1 MLPEEFS
8 AKFDVLLNSYNFP
21 PEFGGEHPKFNPAL
35 NEYEKSVFL
44 TKAEMEFFVS
54 LYNGTSIPGVAFE
67 ITEESRRYLEELV
80 RTKTYKNYEYEV
92 EIPTEDDSVEK
103 VKVIDSKKIGNNLA
117 TNSVVFEL
125 EPDLGFIT
133 LELVSYDKEGDCFAG
148 FTARVYPVTQDEY
161 ARVRNNPFRGPTKYK
176 VLRLD
181 RGERL
186 VELVP
191 AKDYTIKEYL
201 VRYLKKPKPI
211 ILTDLE
217 GTGLSIEGQTAISGC
232 EMNPLLHNLILERA
246 VALAV
251 QSKSLGMP
259 STNNKNE

>member
-44 TKAEMEFFVS
+44 TKSEMEFFVS

-67 ITEESRRYLEELV
+67 ITEESRRYLDELV
-80 RTKTYKNYEYEV
+80 KTKTYDISEAKTV
-92 EIPTEDDSVEK
+92 TDSL
-103 VKVIDSKKIGNNLA
+103 D
-117 TNSVVFEL
+117 NSVVFEL

-133 LELVSYDKEGDCFAG
+133 MELVSYDKEGKCFEG

-161 ARVRNNPFRGPTKYK
+161 SRVRNNPFRGPTKYK

-181 RGERL
+181 KGERL
-186 VELVP
+186 VELIS
-191 AKDYTIKEYL
+191 AKDYKIKKYL

-217 GTGLSIEGQTAISGC
+217 GTGLSIEGETSVMGC
-232 EMNPLLHNLILERA
+232 EMNPLLHNMILERA

>member
-1 MLPEEFS
+1 MLPDEFS

-21 PEFGGEHPKFNPAL
+21 PEFGDEHPKFNPAL

-80 RTKTYKNYEYEV
+80 RTKTYD
-92 EIPTEDDSVEK
+92 ITEAETPEDTLD
-103 VKVIDSKKIGNNLA
+103 
-117 TNSVVFEL
+117 NSVVFRL

-133 LELVSYDKEGDCFAG
+133 LELVSYDKEGDCFNG

-186 VELVP
+186 VELIP
-191 AKDYTIKEYL
+191 AKDYTIKKYL
-201 VRYLKKPKPI
+201 IRYLKKPNPI

-217 GTGLSIEGQTAISGC
+217 GTGLSIEGHTAISGC

>member
-1 MLPEEFS
+1 MLPDEFS

-21 PEFGGEHPKFNPAL
+21 PDFGDDHPKFNPVL

-44 TKAEMEFFVS
+44 TRAEMEFFVS
-54 LYNGTSIPGVAFE
+54 LYNGTSIPGIAFE

-92 EIPTEDDSVEK
+92 KVPSEGGGTET
-103 VKVIDSKKIGNNLA
+103 ITITDSKEVDNNLD

-133 LELVSYDKEGDCFAG
+133 LELVSYDKDGKCFNG

-186 VELVP
+186 VELIP
-191 AKDYTIKEYL
+191 AKGYNIKEYL
-201 VRYLKKPKPI
+201 IRYLKKPNPI

-217 GTGLSIEGQTAISGC
+217 GTGLSIEGKTAISGC
-232 EMNPLLHNLILERA
+232 EMNPLLHNHILERA

>member
-1 MLPEEFS
+1 MLPDEFS
-8 AKFDVLLNSYNFP
+8 TKFDVLLNSYNFP
-21 PEFGGEHPKFNPAL
+21 PEFGDEHPKFNPAL

-67 ITEESRRYLEELV
+67 ITEESRRYLEDLV
-80 RTKTYKNYEYEV
+80 RTKTYYSTDIEEV
-92 EIPTEDDSVEK
+92 ED
-103 VKVIDSKKIGNNLA
+103 NLSS
-117 TNSVVFEL
+117 NSVVFEL

-133 LELVSYDKEGDCFAG
+133 LELVSYDKEGDCFNG

-186 VELVP
+186 VELIP

-201 VRYLKKPKPI
+201 VRYLKKPNPI

>member
-1 MLPEEFS
+1 MLPDEFS

-21 PEFGGEHPKFNPAL
+21 PEFGDEHPKFNPAL

-67 ITEESRRYLEELV
+67 ITEESRRYLDELV
-80 RTKTYKNYEYEV
+80 RTKTYSSSDAEE
-92 EIPTEDDSVEK
+92 TEDTLD
-103 VKVIDSKKIGNNLA
+103 
-117 TNSVVFEL
+117 NSVVFRL

-133 LELVSYDKEGDCFAG
+133 LELVSYDKEGDCFNG

-186 VELVP
+186 VELIP
-191 AKDYTIKEYL
+191 AKDYTIKKYL
-201 VRYLKKPKPI
+201 VRYLKKPNPI

-217 GTGLSIEGQTAISGC
+217 GTGLSIEGKTAISGC